1 MATSIRIDVDAGEAI
16 AMLERMAVRSKNFTS
31 VFNFARNELRKANAA
46 NFSANGLPT
55 GGWVPPEEDRA
66 WTPLI
71 ETGRLF
77 RSLTSLQ
84 GSPNEITPSYAI
96 FGTKV
101 EYAKFH
107 QYGTREMPKRK
118 VVFEPVGFAKKVG
131 EKAAKHIVGLRGDLL
146 P

>member
-1 MATSIRIDVDAGEAI
+1 MTVNIRIDVDAGAAI
-16 AMLERMAVRSKNFTS
+16 ARLERMAVQSKNFVP
-31 VFNFARNELRKANAA
+31 VFNFARSELRKANAA
-46 NFSANGLPT
+46 NFTANGLPV
-55 GGWVPPEEDRA
+55 GGWVPPEEERA

-71 ETGRLF
+71 ESGKLF

-84 GSPNEITPSYAI
+84 GSPNEVNPLYAI

-118 VVFEPVGFAKKVG
+118 VVFEPVGFAKRVG

>member
-1 MATSIRIDVDAGEAI
+1 MSINIRLSTDISEAT
-16 AMLERMAVRSKNFTS
+16 AMLAKMEARSKNFVS

-46 NFSANGLPT
+46 NFGAGGLPS
-55 GGWVPPEEDRA
+55 GGWVTPEEDRA

-84 GSPNEITPSYAI
+84 GSPNEVSPLYAI

-107 QYGTREMPKRK
+107 QYGTRDMPKRK